1 MTSRGSFLDGFDNT
15 IRFNIVDDIVRKY
28 SQIDAKKSN
37 GDVMGQSEL
46 HAEVSYM
53 QKLNLFCDIIDT
65 NESTNMTDIGLSLC
79 SITMTSC

>member
-1 MTSRGSFLDGFDNT
+1 
-15 IRFNIVDDIVRKY
+15 
-28 SQIDAKKSN
+28 
-37 GDVMGQSEL
+37 MGQSEL